1 MRHELLINSI
11 EECNE
16 LASKISNQL
25 FVGAVVLLRGDLG
38 AGKTTFVKG
47 AAKAL
52 GVNELVQSPTFN
64 ILKCYY
70 SGRLPIYHIDA
81 YRLEDTFNDIGLDEY
96 IEGDG
101 ITFIEW
107 PDFIKE
113 YINVPTLDIYIY
125 QEKDNKRKIVIESD
139 STLYNKV
146 FEVIK

>member
-1 MRHELLINSI
+1 MRYELIINSI
-11 EECNE
+11 EECHK
-16 LASKISNQL
+16 LADTITNNL

-52 GVNELVQSPTFN
+52 GIKELVQSPTFN

-70 SGRLPIYHIDA
+70 SGRLPMYHIDA

-125 QEKDNKRKIVIESD
+125 QYEQNKRKIVIESD
-139 STLYNKV
+139 NALYNKV
-146 FEVIK
+146 FEVL